1 MIVTPKWL
9 YDRLGEVIVLD
20 ARFDLFDEKK
30 GKQAYRAEHLPGAL
44 FIDMVEEM
52 ADKRIQ
58 GAGRHPLPTPEDMA
72 RMFARKGISKDSKV
86 VIYDD
91 QNGGIAAARA
101 WWMLEFLGNNNA
113 AILDG
118 GIQAWKNS
126 GYPTTDEVKLPQE
139 TEFEPHV
146 KEDWLVSAEQVKNKL
161 GSAVLIDSRSRER
174 YQGEQEPLDPK
185 AGHIPG
191 ALNYPWGG
199 VLRQD
204 GNWKSTEELVQ
215 HFAALPRDQEV
226 IVYCGSGISACP
238 NVLALKRAGFKQV
251 TLYAGSWSDWSSR
264 SGYPVETGHP
274 SQ

>member
-1 MIVTPKWL
+1 
-9 YDRLGEVIVLD
+9 
-20 ARFDLFDEKK
+20 
-30 GKQAYRAEHLPGAL
+30 
-44 FIDMVEEM
+44 M

-58 GAGRHPLPTPEDMA
+58 GAGRHPLPSPEDMA
-72 RMFARKGISKDSKV
+72 QMFAKKGISKDSKV

-118 GIQAWKNS
+118 GIRAWKNS
-126 GYPTTDEVKLPQE
+126 GYPTTDEVKPPDE
-139 TEFEPHV
+139 ARFDPHV
-146 KEDWLVSAEQVKNKL
+146 KEDWLVTAEQVKNKL
-161 GSAVLIDSRSRER
+161 GSAVLVDSRSRER
-174 YQGEQEPLDPK
+174 YQGEQEPLDLK

-191 ALNYPWGG
+191 ALNFPWGG

-204 GNWKSTEELVQ
+204 GNWKTAEELVQ
-215 HFAALPRDQEV
+215 HFAALPRDREV

>member
-30 GKQAYRAEHLPGAL
+30 GKQAYHAEHLPGAL
-44 FIDMVEEM
+44 FIDMAEEM

-58 GAGRHPLPTPEDMA
+58 GAGRHPLPSPEDMA
-72 RMFARKGISKDSKV
+72 QMFAKKGISKDSKV

-126 GYPTTDEVKLPQE
+126 GYPTTDEVKLPDE
-139 TEFEPHV
+139 ARFEPHV
-146 KEDWLVSAEQVKNKL
+146 KEDWLVTAEQVKNKL
-161 GSAVLIDSRSRER
+161 GSAVLVDSRSRER

-191 ALNYPWGG
+191 ALNFPWSG

>member
-174 YQGEQEPLDPK
+174 YQGEQEPLDLK

>member
-30 GKQAYRAEHLPGAL
+30 GKQAYHAEHLPGAL
-44 FIDMVEEM
+44 FIDMAEEM

-58 GAGRHPLPTPEDMA
+58 GAGRHPLPSPEDMA
-72 RMFARKGISKDSKV
+72 QMFAKKGISKDSKV

-126 GYPTTDEVKLPQE
+126 GYPPTDEVKPPDE
-139 TEFEPHV
+139 ARFDPHV
-146 KEDWLVSAEQVKNKL
+146 KEDWLVTAEQVKNKL
-161 GSAVLIDSRSRER
+161 GSAVLVDSRSRER

-191 ALNYPWGG
+191 ALNFPWGG

-204 GNWKSTEELVQ
+204 GNWKTAEELVQ
-215 HFAALPRDQEV
+215 HFAALPRDREV